1 MDASKMLQTAVL
13 GFEPPRIRL
22 WLQQVRLIVRHLDEM
37 AEPIPRVSA
46 SHAIHLELGSGA
58 SKETEPTLTSVRG
71 AIMGF
76 DTPTRELDQAGGVAI
91 QHLIRDGG
99 ARTDDA

>member
-22 WLQQVRLIVRHLDEM
+22 WLQQVRVIVRHLDEM

-46 SHAIHLELGSGA
+46 SHAIHLELGIPAGCLVI
-58 SKETEPTLTSVRG
+58 EHTNLRTRDLTLE
-71 AIMGF
+71 F
-76 DTPTRELDQAGGVAI
+76 
-91 QHLIRDGG
+91 G
-99 ARTDDA
+99 ARHTGDLPVLFIQSVSKKRSSAAR